1 MLQNAI
7 NAARV
12 KAKKALAL
20 LYEDACTIYANMP
33 VLDEA
38 TGITEYQETA
48 LHENVL
54 CRISFGSAAAEAADE
69 AAPEVQQTITLF
81 LAPEVDV
88 PAGCKISVCREGQVT
103 DYCRSGEPSVYKT
116 HQEIK
121 LELFER
127 YA

>member
-7 NAARV
+7 KAARL
-12 KAKKALAL
+12 KSKKALML
-20 LYEDACTIYANMP
+20 LYEDICTIYANVP
-33 VLDEA
+33 VMDEE

-54 CRISFGSAAAEAADE
+54 CRISFGSAAAAAADE
-69 AAPEVQQTITLF
+69 VAPEVQQTITLF

-88 PAGCKISVCREGQVT
+88 PAGCKISVTREGNTV
-103 DYCRSGEPSVYKT
+103 DYCRSGVPSVYKT

>member
-20 LYEDACTIYANMP
+20 LYEDTCTIYANMP

-38 TGITEYQETA
+38 TGITEYLETA
-48 LHENVL
+48 LHENVP
-54 CRISFGSAAAEAADE
+54 CRISFGSAASAAADE
-69 AAPEVQQTITLF
+69 LAPEIQQQITLF
-81 LAPEVDV
+81 LAPGVDV
-88 PAGCKISVCREGQVT
+88 PAGCKISVTREGKTV
-103 DYCRSGEPSVYKT
+103 DYSRSGEPSVYKT

>member
-20 LYEDACTIYANMP
+20 LYEDACTIYANIP

-48 LHENVL
+48 LHENVP
-54 CRISFGSAAAEAADE
+54 CRISFGSAAAAVDDE
-69 AAPEVQQTITLF
+69 IAPELQQPITLF

>member
-7 NAARV
+7 NSARV
-12 KAKKALAL
+12 KAKSALTQ
-20 LYEDACTIYANMP
+20 LYDDVCTIYINEP

-38 TGITEYQETA
+38 TGITEYKETA
-48 LHENVL
+48 KHKNVP
-54 CRISFGSAAAEAADE
+54 CRISFGSAASAAADE
-69 AAPEVQQTITLF
+69 LAPEIQQQITLF
-81 LAPEVDV
+81 LAPGVDV
-88 PAGCKISVCREGQVT
+88 PAGCKISVTREGKTV
-103 DYCRSGEPSVYKT
+103 DYSRSGEPSVYKT

>member
-7 NAARV
+7 DAARL
-12 KAKKALAL
+12 KAKKALDL
-20 LYEDACTIYANMP
+20 LYEDTCIIYINEP

-38 TGITEYQETA
+38 TGITEYRETA
-48 LHENVL
+48 TQENVP
-54 CRISFGSAAAEAADE
+54 CRISFGSAAAAAADE
-69 AAPEVQQTITLF
+69 AAPEIQQQITLF
-81 LAPEVDV
+81 LAPGVDV
-88 PAGCKISVCREGQVT
+88 PAGCKISVTREGKTV
-103 DYCRSGEPSVYKT
+103 DYSRSGEPSVYKT

>member
-7 NAARV
+7 SAARV
-12 KAKKALAL
+12 KAKKAIAL
-20 LYEDACTIYANMP
+20 LYEDTCTIYANIP

-38 TGITEYQETA
+38 TGITEYRETA
-48 LHENVL
+48 LHENVP
-54 CRISFGSAAAEAADE
+54 CRISFGSAAAVAADE

-88 PAGCKISVCREGQVT
+88 PAGCKISVTREGNTVN
-103 DYCRSGEPSVYKT
+103 YSRSGVPSVYKT

-121 LELFER
+121 LELFED

>member
-7 NAARV
+7 NVARV

-20 LYEDACTIYANMP
+20 LYEDACTIYANVP
-33 VLDEA
+33 VLNEA

-48 LHENVL
+48 LHENVP
-54 CRISFGSAAAEAADE
+54 CRISFGSVAAAVDDE
-69 AAPEVQQTITLF
+69 IAPELQQSITLF
-81 LAPEVDV
+81 LAPGVDV
-88 PAGCKISVCREGQVT
+88 PAGCKISVTQEGNTVN
-103 DYCRSGEPSVYKT
+103 YSRSGVPSVYKT

>member
-20 LYEDACTIYANMP
+20 LYEDACTIYANVP

-48 LHENVL
+48 LHENVP
-54 CRISFGSAAAEAADE
+54 CRISFSSVAAAVDDE
-69 AAPEVQQTITLF
+69 IAPELQQSITLF
-81 LAPEVDV
+81 LAPGVDV
-88 PAGCKISVCREGQVT
+88 PAGCKISVTREGNTVN
-103 DYCRSGEPSVYKT
+103 YSRSGVPSVYKT

>member
-33 VLDEA
+33 VLDKA

-48 LHENVL
+48 LHEMCLAVFLLAVL
-54 CRISFGSAAAEAADE
+54 RPWPLMKRHRKYSRLLLCF
-69 AAPEVQQTITLF
+69 
-81 LAPEVDV
+81 
-88 PAGCKISVCREGQVT
+88 
-103 DYCRSGEPSVYKT
+103 
-116 HQEIK
+116 
-121 LELFER
+121 
-127 YA
+127 

>member
-12 KAKKALAL
+12 KAKKALML
-20 LYEDACTIYANMP
+20 LYEDTCTIYANVP

-38 TGITEYQETA
+38 TGITEYLETA
-48 LHENVL
+48 LHENVP
-54 CRISFGSAAAEAADE
+54 CRISFGGAAAAAADE
-69 AAPEVQQTITLF
+69 LAPEIQQQITLF

-88 PAGCKISVCREGQVT
+88 PAGCKISVTREGKTV
-103 DYCRSGEPSVYKT
+103 DYSRSGEPSVYKT

>member
-1 MLQNAI
+1 MLQNSI
-7 NAARV
+7 NAARL
-12 KAKKALAL
+12 KAKRALML
-20 LYEDACTIYANMP
+20 LYEDTCTIYANVP
-33 VLDEA
+33 VLDEV

-48 LHENVL
+48 LYENVP
-54 CRISFGSAAAEAADE
+54 CRISFGSAAAVAADE

-88 PAGCKISVCREGQVT
+88 PAGCKISVTREGNTVN
-103 DYCRSGEPSVYKT
+103 YSRSGVPSVYKT

-121 LELFER
+121 LELFED

>member
-12 KAKKALAL
+12 KAKKALMV
-20 LYEDACTIYANMP
+20 LYEDTCTIYANVP
-33 VLDEA
+33 VLDEV

-48 LHENVL
+48 LYENL
-54 CRISFGSAAAEAADE
+54 SCRISFGSAAAVAADE
-69 AAPEVQQTITLF
+69 TAPEVQQTITLF

-88 PAGCKISVCREGQVT
+88 PAGCKISVTREGNTVN
-103 DYCRSGEPSVYKT
+103 YSRSGVPSVYKT

>member
-20 LYEDACTIYANMP
+20 LYEDSCTIYANMP

-48 LHENVL
+48 LHENVP
-54 CRISFGSAAAEAADE
+54 CRISFGSAAAAVDDE
-69 AAPEVQQTITLF
+69 IAPELQQPITLF

-88 PAGCKISVCREGQVT
+88 PAGCKISVTREGNTVN
-103 DYCRSGEPSVYKT
+103 YSRSGEPSVYKT

>member
-48 LHENVL
+48 LHENVP
-54 CRISFGSAAAEAADE
+54 CRISFGSAAAAVTDE
-69 AAPEVQQTITLF
+69 IAPELQQPITLF
-81 LAPEVDV
+81 LAPGVDV
-88 PAGCKISVCREGQVT
+88 PAGCKISVTREGNTV
-103 DYCRSGEPSVYKT
+103 DYSRSGEPSVYKT

>member
-1 MLQNAI
+1 MLQNSI
-7 NAARV
+7 NAARL
-12 KAKKALAL
+12 KAKRALML
-20 LYEDACTIYANMP
+20 LYEDTCTIYANVP
-33 VLDEA
+33 VLDEV

-48 LHENVL
+48 LHENVP
-54 CRISFGSAAAEAADE
+54 CRISFGGTAAVVADE

-88 PAGCKISVCREGQVT
+88 PAGCKIGVTREGNTVN
-103 DYCRSGEPSVYKT
+103 YSRSGIPSVYKT

-121 LELFER
+121 LELFED